1 MAQAETDSS
10 MRSQA
15 GQRSPPLSEQCF
27 RLTRCVTCTP
37 LSPSPCRSLPCSGR
51 VSRRGLHASSDQLR
65 AMRLAGRTLQLRKVL
80 HHLQRPAQRPPLLRW
95 SLLLPRLPG
104 SLRRLSGQHPWPL
117 NPRQSGCSS
126 MPTPVWRP
134 RPEAWSAFLPTLR
147 DSRTPPPPDCNPPS
161 SLLARKLSCI

>member
-10 MRSQA
+10 MRSQV

-51 VSRRGLHASSDQLR
+51 VSPRGLHASSDQLR

-80 HHLQRPAQRPPLLRW
+80 HHLQSPAQRPPLLRW
-95 SLLLPRLPG
+95 PLLLPRLPG
-104 SLRRLSGQHPWPL
+104 SLRRLSGQPPCPL
-117 NPRQSGCSS
+117 NPTHPSS
-126 MPTPVWRP
+126 SPIPTP
-134 RPEAWSAFLPTLR
+134 AS
-147 DSRTPPPPDCNPPS
+147 PPP
-161 SLLARKLSCI
+161 

>member
-1 MAQAETDSS
+1 MVKEEPDLAVVT
-10 MRSQA
+10 QA

-51 VSRRGLHASSDQLR
+51 VSPRGLHASSDQLR

-104 SLRRLSGQHPWPL
+104 ALRRLSAQPPRPL
-117 NPRQSGCSS
+117 NPS
-126 MPTPVWRP
+126 
-134 RPEAWSAFLPTLR
+134 
-147 DSRTPPPPDCNPPS
+147 
-161 SLLARKLSCI
+161 